1 MTVTYQAKRLADM
14 AGAMRLARELVG
26 HDRWSADELE
36 DLVTVL
42 SKPDPRVPS
51 NWSRR
56 FKGNIERLQSGDI
69 FQVAEVVRDLTVRD
83 REKGLSAGEKRMLQR
98 SRQILV
104 SELVLACHCDEG
116 KAILLVDEALES

>member
-1 MTVTYQAKRLADM
+1 MVPRDNCQEV
-14 AGAMRLARELVG
+14 GIREVCSSDDVDGVFEILRTG
-26 HDRWSADELE
+26 ESS
-36 DLVTVL
+36 TQG
-42 SKPDPRVPS
+42 

-69 FQVAEVVRDLTVRD
+69 FQVAEVVR
-83 REKGLSAGEKRMLQR
+83 GLSAGEKRMLQR